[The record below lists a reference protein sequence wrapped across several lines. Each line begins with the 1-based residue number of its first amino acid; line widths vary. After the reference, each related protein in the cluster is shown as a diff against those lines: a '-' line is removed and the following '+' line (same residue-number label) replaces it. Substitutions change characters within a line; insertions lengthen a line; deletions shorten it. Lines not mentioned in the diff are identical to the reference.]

1 MSRVTRKLKG
11 LLLLLISVMVLN
23 GCSVP
28 QYIKYDNIVRE
39 SKGEDFFVKIYD
51 ESELVDLEYEE
62 S

>member
-1 MSRVTRKLKG
+1 
-11 LLLLLISVMVLN
+11 MVLN

-39 SKGEDFFVKIYD
+39 SKGEDFVIKIYD

>member
-1 MSRVTRKLKG
+1 MRKLKG

>member
-1 MSRVTRKLKG
+1 
-11 LLLLLISVMVLN
+11 MVLN

-51 ESELVDLEYEE
+51 ESELVDLEYEK
-62 S
+62 SK